1 MSKQKAETF
10 LLVKQQQMFPGS
22 IKETRHI
29 STSTNSVVN
38 QVEYD
43 IYLGGELSQD
53 GQVSLESWHT
63 SSMCA
68 SVCWVSTS
76 RRDCISVR
84 IVNWCNLHRLRREA
98 NQQRLSNHPLAD
110 VHRCPFDHRQCF
122 SFCSLFLLFCFLLL
136 LFWSSFVSW
145 LPPWWTN
152 WRRRWRRWV
161 LVEFLDN
168 EVETLFVDEA
178 EQGGW

>member
-53 GQVSLESWHT
+53 GQVSLES
-63 SSMCA
+63 
-68 SVCWVSTS
+68 
-76 RRDCISVR
+76 
-84 IVNWCNLHRLRREA
+84 
-98 NQQRLSNHPLAD
+98 
-110 VHRCPFDHRQCF
+110 
-122 SFCSLFLLFCFLLL
+122 
-136 LFWSSFVSW
+136 
-145 LPPWWTN
+145 
-152 WRRRWRRWV
+152 
-161 LVEFLDN
+161 
-168 EVETLFVDEA
+168 
-178 EQGGW
+178 